1 MAKLLT
7 GTRIYGT
14 ATIDTSL
21 TITGNTLTLGTS
33 SVSAANGYSFLPNGL
48 KMNFGRF
55 VCNTVSMIT
64 FSNAFATAP
73 ISITVTPANTIY
85 VGANTPYVFTVNT
98 TTANIYS
105 ASTTT
110 ASNCYYIALG
120 Y

>member
-1 MAKLLT
+1 MARLQS
-7 GTRIYGT
+7 GTRIYGN
-14 ATIDTSL
+14 ATVD
-21 TITGNTLTLGTS
+21 GNTFTLGTS

-55 VCNTVSMIT
+55 VCNTVSMVT
-64 FSNAFATAP
+64 FANAFATAP
-73 ISITVTPANTIY
+73 ISIIVTPANVVY
-85 VGANTPYVFTVNT
+85 VSANTPYVLTANT

>member
-1 MAKLLT
+1 MAKLLS
-7 GTRIYGT
+7 GTRVYGN

-21 TITGNTLTLGTS
+21 TITGNTLTLGS
-33 SVSAANGYSFLPNGL
+33 STVASNGHTWLPNGL
-48 KMNFGRF
+48 KMNWGTF
-55 VCNTVSMIT
+55 VCNTTSRVI
-64 FSNAFATAP
+64 FNNAFSTSTL
-73 ISITVTPANTIY
+73 SITVTPANTIY
-85 VGANTPYVFTVNT
+85 VGANTPYVFTANT